1 MFMSINFNHFQIW
14 HYRRAKFHQIHI
26 SLRDEDKNF
35 LYVWFLLY
43 VLRVWGTVRFFLYV
57 TFKPADTEL
66 YMKVLLR
73 MQAFGDPGQ
82 AFCNCF
88 LFCILDK
95 TVYEKLKQIICCRRQ
110 NDSERTKLLT
120 PRPFSGD
127 NWTEN
132 EIESKSVSH
141 MPDAEQER
149 HSSGYASV
157 ASTRSEVLQNDES
170 TTSRN
175 SRLAVTC

>member
-1 MFMSINFNHFQIW
+1 M
-14 HYRRAKFHQIHI
+14 

-57 TFKPADTEL
+57 TLRPPDSEL

-73 MQAFGDPGQ
+73 MQALGDPGQ

-95 TVYEKLKQIICCRRQ
+95 TVFGKLKQIICCRRQ
-110 NDSERTKLLT
+110 NDSERTKLLY
-120 PRPFSGD
+120 PGPFCVDDRD
-127 NWTEN
+127 NHDDETT
-132 EIESKSVSH
+132 SVKH
-141 MPDAEQER
+141 LPDTEQEQN
-149 HSSGYASV
+149 SSGYSSV
-157 ASTRSEVLQNDES
+157 SSTRSELLQHAQRDSVNLS
-170 TTSRN
+170 SRDD
-175 SRLAVTC
+175 RFALTC

>member
-1 MFMSINFNHFQIW
+1 MFKSLFDYFQIW
-14 HYRRAKFHQIHI
+14 HHRRAKFHQIHI

-57 TFKPADTEL
+57 TFKPPDTET

-73 MQAFGDPGQ
+73 MQALGDPGQ
-82 AFCNCF
+82 AFVNCF

-95 TVYEKLKQIICCRRQ
+95 TVFEKLKQIICCRRQ
-110 NDSERTKLLT
+110 NDPERTKLLT
-120 PRPFSGD
+120 PGPFSGD
-127 NWTEN
+127 DQASN
-132 EIESKSVSH
+132 EDESTSVKH
-141 MPDAEQER
+141 LPDAEPEH
-149 HSSGYASV
+149 HSSGYGSV
-157 ASTRSEVLQNDES
+157 VSTRSEVLQNDAVIK
-170 TTSRN
+170 SRG